1 VAARGI
7 DLPGLSL
14 VIHVELPRD
23 AETLQHRSGRTGR
36 AGAKGMA
43 VLVVPYPARRRV
55 DRMLAGA
62 GIKAEWAA
70 PPSRAVI
77 AVRDRERLITTIGE
91 SIGGLDDDDR
101 QLGAALLEQHGVDE
115 IAAALVRAHRAR
127 LPEAEELIDAGTPQR
142 STSGRSNADTE
153 RGPARG
159 QRQSPEAA
167 HVSGPGRWFRLDVG
181 RRHRADPRWIIPLLC
196 RRGGVTKPD
205 IGAIRI
211 GGSETLVEIAPDMA
225 DRFIAALARHAAR
238 GGRSAEDQI
247 AIQPVDGSPAPRAP
261 LRPVSPSTPPRRAP
275 RR

>member
-1 VAARGI
+1 
-7 DLPGLSL
+7 
-14 VIHVELPRD
+14 
-23 AETLQHRSGRTGR
+23 
-36 AGAKGMA
+36 MA

-101 QLGAALLEQHGVDE
+101 QLGAALLERHGVDE

-247 AIQPVDGSPAPRAP
+247 AIQPVDGSPAPRAQ
-261 LRPVSPSTPPRRAP
+261 LRPVSPNTPPRRAP